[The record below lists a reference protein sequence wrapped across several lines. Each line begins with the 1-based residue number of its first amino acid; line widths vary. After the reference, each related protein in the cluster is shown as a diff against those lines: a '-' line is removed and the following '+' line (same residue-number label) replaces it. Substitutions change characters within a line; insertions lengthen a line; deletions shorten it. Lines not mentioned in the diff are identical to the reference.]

1 MRQPTEADIEA
12 AKAYLIERLSAERS
26 MSYHLELLM
35 REAAERVVEICYNA
49 KIDPTVGSYENLPV
63 KVQLEIEEVVEWLK
77 ETINDYF
84 LILAVADHEENKDKI
99 LPFIFGVNHGQTFD
113 ERLTDY
119 CTKYRDELLLLIGA
133 GVFLGLTKKV
143 LAKSIG
149 SHLKQPYK
157 NPDLVDGIAAPLTY
171 GRGRSN
177 SMFTAI
183 GALTKFGIG
192 KAWMYDR
199 HLKAEME
206 RAQGFMTFRNST
218 YSCDICD
225 EYASYPHPMDDE
237 IPPLHANCV
246 CGTVYFNAYGEF
258 IRL

>member
-1 MRQPTEADIEA
+1 MRQPSEADIEA
-12 AKAYLIERLSAERS
+12 AKAYLRLRLEAEHS
-26 MSYHLELLM
+26 MVRNLEYVM

-63 KVQLEIEEVVEWLK
+63 KVQIEIEKVVQWLK

-84 LILAVADHEENKDKI
+84 LTLAICEHEENKDKI
-99 LPFIFGVNHGQTFD
+99 LPFILGKNHDMTFD
-113 ERLTDY
+113 ERLSDY

-133 GVFLGLTKKV
+133 GLFLGVGKMA

-149 SHLKQPYK
+149 NHLKQPYK

-171 GRGRSN
+171 GRGRTN

-183 GALTKFGIG
+183 GALTKYGIG

-199 HLKAEME
+199 YLKAEME
-206 RAQGFMTFRNST
+206 SAQGFMTFRNST

-225 EYASYPHPMDDE
+225 EYASYAHPMDDP
-237 IPPLHANCV
+237 IPPLHNSCV
-246 CGTVYFNAYGEF
+246 CGTIYFNVYGEF
-258 IRL
+258 IRF